1 MELTIDK
8 RTALLDLL
16 LSEYTIPEEMLDCVA
31 KAIKQDATQ
40 NYSDEAINK
49 MVNTPQS
56 LSRGL
61 SYYEK
66 EMVKLI

>member
-31 KAIKQDATQ
+31 KAIK
-40 NYSDEAINK
+40 
-49 MVNTPQS
+49 
-56 LSRGL
+56 
-61 SYYEK
+61 
-66 EMVKLI
+66 